1 MSAHA
6 ELFETPPNPKMP
18 ASWECSAKLS
28 DCGTYRYELRR
39 WWGTGAPVA
48 WLMLNPSTA
57 DAKQDDPTLRRIIGF
72 SYRWGYG
79 GLIVVNL
86 YPFRSSN
93 PADLWRWCQQLP
105 WWEKGSFCPYARDAA
120 QSNRGFVECAARES
134 ALRVVAFGAAAERHD
149 GLWIDEILEDFGQP
163 SNIGADE
170 RLYCIGTSKSGAPV
184 HPLARGVHR
193 VPDDA
198 QPRIY
203 APQ

>member
-18 ASWECSAKLS
+18 ASWEKSAKLS

-86 YPFRSSN
+86 YPFRASK
-93 PADLWRWCQQLP
+93 PADLWHWCKQLP
-105 WWEKGSFCPYARDAA
+105 WFGGRPFCPYARDAA
-120 QSNRGFVECAARES
+120 HLNGDFVEAAAR
-134 ALRVVAFGAAAERHD
+134 AAVLRMVAFGSEVLNRDH
-149 GLWIDEILEDFGQP
+149 GWVENTLESFGQP
-163 SNIGADE
+163 SDFGGDE
-170 RLYCIGTSKSGAPV
+170 RFHCLGKTKSGAPL
-184 HPLARGVHR
+184 HPMARGRNR

-198 QPRIY
+198 QPQLWRD
-203 APQ
+203 